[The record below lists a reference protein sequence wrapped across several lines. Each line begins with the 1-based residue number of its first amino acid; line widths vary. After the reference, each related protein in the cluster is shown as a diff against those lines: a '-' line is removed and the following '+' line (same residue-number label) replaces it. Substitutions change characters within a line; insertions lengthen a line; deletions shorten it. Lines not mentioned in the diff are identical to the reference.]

1 MNKRMRTPANSRNS
15 RVAVATD
22 SAAALSADLITE
34 HELYVARMEITI
46 NGKTYVDGSNG
57 DLDDFYS
64 QLTES
69 SEVPTTSAPRPSEY
83 LEQFHAAAEKSDYI
97 FCVSLSARL
106 SAAYD
111 SALVASEAMA
121 KERPGTTVRVF
132 DSETA
137 ASSQALIVLA
147 AARAAAGGGR
157 LEEVENVARTVA
169 GKVRL
174 LAVLDT
180 LHYIHRSGRVPKIAV
195 WATNALNIKPV
206 MEYSVR
212 NIGAIARPRSTRRA
226 LERIQKEMLGDLG
239 GKIAHVNVMHAGA
252 ADRAEGLRTWA
263 SENLNCAELFT
274 TQFHPFMGAHTGPGL
289 VGASW
294 WGE

>member
-1 MNKRMRTPANSRNS
+1 MSAPASNRSS
-15 RVAVATD
+15 KVAVVTD
-22 SAAALSADLITE
+22 SAAALSPGMITE

-64 QLTES
+64 QLSES
-69 SEVPTTSAPRPSEY
+69 SEAPTTSAPRPFEY
-83 LEQFHAAAEKSDYI
+83 LEQFRAAAARSDYI
-97 FCVSLSARL
+97 FCVSLSAKL

-121 KERPGTTVRVF
+121 NERPGATVKVF

-147 AARAAAGGGR
+147 AARAAAAGGSP
-157 LEEVENVARTVA
+157 EEVENVARTVA

-174 LAVLDT
+174 LAILDT
-180 LHYIHRSGRVPKIAV
+180 LHYIHRSGRVPKLAV

-206 MEYSVR
+206 MEYSVG

-226 LERIQKEMLGDLG
+226 LERIQKEMAGDLSG
-239 GKIAHVNVMHAGA
+239 RVAHVNVMHAGA
-252 ADRAEGLRTWA
+252 PVRAGELRNWA
-263 SENLNCAELFT
+263 SENLDCAELFV

-294 WGE
+294 WAE

>member
-1 MNKRMRTPANSRNS
+1 MHASASNRNTK
-15 RVAVATD
+15 VAVVTD
-22 SAAALSADLITE
+22 SAAALSLDLITE
-34 HELYVARMEITI
+34 HDLHVARMEITI

-57 DLDDFYS
+57 GLDDFYS

-69 SEVPTTSAPRPSEY
+69 SEAPTTSAPRPFEY
-83 LEQFHAAAEKSDYI
+83 LEQFRAAAEKSDYI

-111 SALVASEAMA
+111 SALVASELFE
-121 KERPGTTVRVF
+121 KERPGTTVSVF

-137 ASSQALIVLA
+137 ASSEALIVLA
-147 AARAAAGGGR
+147 AACAAAVGGS
-157 LEEVENVARTVA
+157 LEEVESVARAVA
-169 GKVRL
+169 RKVRL
-174 LAVLDT
+174 LAILDT

-195 WATNALNIKPV
+195 WATSALNIKPV
-206 MEYSVR
+206 MEYSVG

-226 LERIQKEMLGDLG
+226 LARIQKEMLGDLS

-252 ADRAEGLRTWA
+252 PSRAEELRSWA
-263 SENLNCAELFT
+263 SENLDCAELFV

-289 VGASW
+289 AGASW
-294 WGE
+294 WAE

>member
-1 MNKRMRTPANSRNS
+1 MRASASNRIS
-15 RVAVATD
+15 RVAVVTD
-22 SAAALSADLITE
+22 SAAALSSGLIAE
-34 HELYVARMEITI
+34 HGLYVARMEITI
-46 NGKTYVDGSNG
+46 NGRTYFDTSNG

-64 QLTES
+64 QLSES
-69 SEVPTTSAPRPSEY
+69 SEAPTTSAPRPAEY
-83 LEQFHAAAEKSDYI
+83 LEQFRAAAEKSENI

-111 SALVASEAMA
+111 SARVASELLE
-121 KERPGTTVRVF
+121 KEQPGKTVRVF

-137 ASSQALIVLA
+137 ASSEALIVLA
-147 AARAAAGGGR
+147 AARTAAAGGS
-157 LEEVENVARTVA
+157 LEEVEGSARMVA

-174 LAVLDT
+174 LAILDT
-180 LHYIHRSGRVPKIAV
+180 LHYIQRSGRVPKIAV

-263 SENLNCAELFT
+263 SENLNCAELFI

>member
-1 MNKRMRTPANSRNS
+1 MSAPASTRS
-15 RVAVATD
+15 SKVAVVTD
-22 SAAALSADLITE
+22 SAAALSPDMITE

-46 NGKTYVDGSNG
+46 NGKTYVDGTNG

-64 QLTES
+64 QLSES
-69 SEVPTTSAPRPSEY
+69 SEAPTTSAPRPFEY
-83 LEQFHAAAEKSDYI
+83 LEQFRRAAARSDYI
-97 FCVSLSARL
+97 FSVSLSAKL

-121 KERPGTTVRVF
+121 NERPGATVKVF

-147 AARAAAGGGR
+147 AARAAAAGGSP
-157 LEEVENVARTVA
+157 EEVENVARTVA

-174 LAVLDT
+174 LAILDT
-180 LHYIHRSGRVPKIAV
+180 LHYIHRSGRVPKLAV

-206 MEYSVR
+206 MEYSVG

-226 LERIQKEMLGDLG
+226 MKRIQKEMAGDLSG
-239 GKIAHVNVMHAGA
+239 RVAHVNVMHAGA
-252 ADRAEGLRTWA
+252 PVRAGELRRWA
-263 SENLNCAELFT
+263 SENLDCAELFV

-294 WGE
+294 WAE